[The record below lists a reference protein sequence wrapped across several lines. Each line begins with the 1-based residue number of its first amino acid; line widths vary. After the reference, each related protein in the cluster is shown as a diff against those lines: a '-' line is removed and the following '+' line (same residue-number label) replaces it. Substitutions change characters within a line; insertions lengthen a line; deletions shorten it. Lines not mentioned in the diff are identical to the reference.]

1 MTRHSRQSQADQRPP
16 CISFL
21 KKQHELTRI
30 SKFLSLVLR
39 HRPEQIG
46 LSLDQHGWAEVD
58 ELIRCANRHGLPLS
72 RAQLEQVV
80 AENDKQRFAF
90 SADGRR
96 IRANQGHSLPVDLQL
111 TPAQPLPVLYHG
123 TAERF
128 VESIKRDGLLPGK
141 RQYVHLSQ
149 DEATA
154 LTVGQRHGRPVVLTV
169 HAAAMTAAGYVF
181 YVSAN
186 GV

>member
-1 MTRHSRQSQADQRPP
+1 M
-16 CISFL
+16 
-21 KKQHELTRI
+21 
-30 SKFLSLVLR
+30 
-39 HRPEQIG
+39 
-46 LSLDQHGWAEVD
+46 
-58 ELIRCANRHGLPLS
+58 IRCANRHGLRLS
-72 RAQLEQVV
+72 QAQIEQVV

-111 TPAQPLPVLYHG
+111 TPAPPSPALYHD

-128 VESIKRDGLLPGK
+128 VASIKRDGLLPGQ

-149 DEATA
+149 DEAAA

-169 HAAAMTAAGYVF
+169 HAAAMMAAGYVF

-186 GV
+186 GVWATKQVPARFIEFPV